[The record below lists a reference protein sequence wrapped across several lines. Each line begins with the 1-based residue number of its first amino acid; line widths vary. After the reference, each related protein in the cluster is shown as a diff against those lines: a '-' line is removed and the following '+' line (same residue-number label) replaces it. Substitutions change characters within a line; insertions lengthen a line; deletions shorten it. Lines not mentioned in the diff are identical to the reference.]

1 VSIAQSIFALS
12 QISDGVMTYE
22 GIRTFGA
29 GIEANP
35 LVGWYVASFGAGP
48 AIVGAKAFA
57 LICGAA
63 LHISASYRTI
73 AVLTLIYVTCAIWPW
88 AMILWR

>member
-1 VSIAQSIFALS
+1 MAFALFALS
-12 QISDGVMTYE
+12 QVCDGVLTYN
-22 GIRTFGA
+22 GIRAFGSA
-29 GIEANP
+29 VEANP

-57 LICGAA
+57 LVCGVA

-73 AVLTLIYVTCAIWPW
+73 AVLTLVYVTCAIWPW
-88 AMILWR
+88 AMVFWR